1 MKFSQCVL
9 CLLFANFFVLSISP
23 EKVFVDGVEETI
35 DVSNKNKKLYICMK
49 IPKSGYI
56 SLSLSLKEK
65 KIHKLDKENFK
76 FGLSPS
82 NEINNVTDNN
92 ITFANFSDE
101 YKISFYVEKG
111 NNEYVFVN
119 IEPLTVDNKATI
131 KLTFFP
137 EFQGSAII
145 TIILVALNIIFLIA
159 FIIFKKCFKKK
170 KI

>member
-1 MKFSQCVL
+1 MKFSLYVL
-9 CLLFANFFVLSISP
+9 CLLLANSFVLNLLP
-23 EKVFVDGVEETI
+23 EIFLDGVERTI
-35 DVSNKNKKLYICMK
+35 NVSNKNLFIGMK

-56 SLSLSLKEK
+56 NLSLKEK
-65 KIHKLDKENFK
+65 KIHKLDQEKIK

-82 NEINNVTDNN
+82 NKINNVTDNN
-92 ITFANFSDE
+92 ITFANLTDG

-111 NNEYVFVN
+111 NNEYVIVK
-119 IEPLTVDNKATI
+119 IESLSKNNKAKI

-145 TIILVALNIIFLIA
+145 TIILVALNVIFLIA
-159 FIIFKKCFKKK
+159 FVIFKKSFKKK

>member
-1 MKFSQCVL
+1 MKEYVWSVP
-9 CLLFANFFVLSISP
+9 VRGWI
-23 EKVFVDGVEETI
+23 
-35 DVSNKNKKLYICMK
+35 
-49 IPKSGYI
+49 
-56 SLSLSLKEK
+56 
-65 KIHKLDKENFK
+65 ENN
-76 FGLSPS
+76 GLSM
-82 NEINNVTDNN
+82 
-92 ITFANFSDE
+92 F
-101 YKISFYVEKG
+101 EKG

-170 KI
+170 KDLK